1 MPVDADGNEYLVDK
15 VLDDKVVKGRK
26 KYYVSWFG
34 FPADENEWVDEKDI
48 SEGLVK
54 DYEAGKKDKKET
66 RKDSSKEPPKKKQ
79 KTRR

>member
-15 VLDDKVVKGRK
+15 ILDDKVVKGRK

-34 FPADENEWVDEKDI
+34 FPPEENEWVDEKDI

-54 DYEAGKKDKKET
+54 DYEASK
-66 RKDSSKEPPKKKQ
+66 KEPPKKKQ